1 MMVNRRGLATLL
13 ATLSVATVLVTQ
25 LTSGPSAAGPNPVLS
40 PALADVTGAAGDPI
54 AISCACTDDGEPDPP
69 AAIAY
74 LWTQAAGPG
83 TCTFLDD
90 TDPTTTATCD
100 TAGAPTI
107 TCTCCDDVFSG
118 ETCTGNSDNDT
129 LTATLTNPFFLIDN
143 MGGDP
148 PSFVYWINGRV
159 DSDYTG
165 ALFNVR
171 RSAGSPS
178 TSDIGYDVGTNL
190 YDSATLSTFC
200 AGVNCFVVT
209 VYDQSGN
216 GLNATQ
222 ATTTAQPKIWD
233 SVTGAI
239 TCTTASGTELCMLQD
254 TTDSLAT
261 ANQGFNGA
269 PAVTI
274 AITVD
279 DDRAAPPASNTG
291 FASVGANTAGSLG
304 LWANSTTQHYGF
316 VSTTT
321 STRWARLNGLL
332 SNSTFILSI
341 PAGGTRSTQS
351 LRTNGVLLNEDFI
364 ASSSGDDVTTLSL
377 SPTGSTTWGRA
388 AGSITGRLSFFGA
401 WDEELSGA
409 RLEALNTWL
418 LDRTPIDRALI
429 VAGQSNAAGLGTAD
443 FVGDDEMPASMSFAN
458 ISFSGT
464 CLSQWQ
470 PHETWT
476 PGPTLAADL
485 DAYIEA
491 AAAEEDVLYE
501 RLLAHIIAQPAG
513 RKPVIW
519 WWQGECDSGTELEA
533 TAYEAAFMSFWS
545 DLVSDSSRTL
555 YLIDT
560 LIYDG
565 AYPAVATMNA
575 VKTDNCTDLG
585 PSICTILDPN
595 SYPPPAGTTDGVHA
609 NTDLKNAIR
618 PDAYAAAEA
627 F

>member
-100 TAGAPTI
+100 TTGAPTI

-171 RSAGSPS
+171 RSTGSPA
-178 TSDIGYDVGTNL
+178 TADIGFVVGTDL
-190 YDSATLSTFC
+190 YDHAALEAFC
-200 AGVNCFVVT
+200 TGTNCFVPA
-209 VYDQSGN
+209 VYEQGGS
-216 GLNATQ
+216 GLNAVQ
-222 ATTTAQPKIWD
+222 ATAANQPKIWD

-239 TCTTASGTELCMLQD
+239 TCETAAGTELCMLQD
-254 TTDSLAT
+254 TTDFFT
-261 ANQGFNGA
+261 IANQGFSGA

-279 DDRAAPPASNTG
+279 DDRAAPPGSNTG
-291 FASVGANTAGSLG
+291 FASVGANTAGSFS
-304 LWANSTTQHYGF
+304 LWANATSQHYGF
-316 VSTTT
+316 VSTT
-321 STRWARLNGLL
+321 SRRWSRLNGLL

-341 PAGGTRSTQS
+341 PAGGTRSS
-351 LRTNGVLLNEDFI
+351 LSLTTNGVVLSDSFI
-364 ASSSGDDVTTLSL
+364 ASESGDDVTTLAL
-377 SPTGSTTWGRA
+377 SPTGNTTWGRA
-388 AGSITGRLSFFGA
+388 AGSITGRLSFFAA

-409 RLEALNTWL
+409 RLAALSAWL
-418 LDRTPIDRALI
+418 ADRSPVDRALI

-443 FVGDDEMPASMSFAN
+443 FLSGGQMPASMSFAN

-464 CLSQWQ
+464 CIADWQ
-470 PHETWT
+470 PHQAWT

-485 DAYIEA
+485 DTFINARAPEA
-491 AAAEEDVLYE
+491 ALYE

-519 WWQGECDSGTELEA
+519 WWQGECDSGTLPEA
-533 TAYEAAFMSFWS
+533 TAYEASFRSFW
-545 DLVSDSSRTL
+545 DTLVADSSRTL

-560 LIYDG
+560 LIYLT
-565 AYPAVATMNA
+565 AYPNVPTVNA
-575 VKTDNCTDLG
+575 GKVSNCDDLG

-609 NTDLKNAIR
+609 NEDLKNAIR